1 MNWRAFLPGV
11 VMLSIAWRPL
21 FLVPLLLHL
30 FHVDAM
36 GFGMAWGLVIAL
48 PLTIIGGLTVI
59 GGVFALI
66 RRGERD

>member
-1 MNWRAFLPGV
+1 VGTAV
-11 VMLSIAWRPL
+11 
-21 FLVPLLLHL
+21 LVPLLLHL

-48 PLTIIGGLTVI
+48 PLTIICELTVL